1 MSNVLLTVIG
11 CSGSVPGP
19 ESPASS
25 YLLSADG
32 FHLVLDLGSGAF
44 GALQQ
49 HIPADRIGAIGL
61 SHLHPDHCMDLCGL
75 YVATKYSPGAPFPKI
90 PVYGPAGTA
99 VRMAQAYDLPVDPG
113 MTEQLTFNDWQPV
126 QQIGP
131 FTVRTTPVVHPVPAY
146 AIRVEHDGRSIV
158 YSGDTGPTQALVE
171 LARGADVLL
180 CEAAL
185 LDDDPSNPPELHLT
199 GSEAGEH
206 AQRAGVGRLI
216 VTHVPPWFDRIGQ
229 ARAAA
234 KTYSGEILT
243 AVQGAVYEV

>member
-1 MSNVLLTVIG
+1 MQLTVIG

-19 ESPASS
+19 DSPASS

-32 FHLVLDLGSGAF
+32 FNLVLDLGLGAF
-44 GALQQ
+44 GALQR
-49 HIPADRIGAIGL
+49 HIPVSGIGAIGL

-75 YVATKYSPGAPFPKI
+75 YVATKYSPAAPLPKI

-99 VRMAQAYDLPVDPG
+99 ARMAQAYDLPEDPG
-113 MTEQLTFNDWQPV
+113 MTEQLAFTTWSPV
-126 QQIGP
+126 QEVGP
-131 FTVRTTPVVHPVPAY
+131 FVVRTAAVIHPVPAY
-146 AIRVEHDGRSIV
+146 AIRVEHEGRSLV
-158 YSGDTGPTQALVE
+158 YSGDTGPAAALVE

-185 LDDDPSNPPELHLT
+185 RDEDPANPPELHLT
-199 GSEAGEH
+199 ASEAGEH

-216 VTHVPPWFDRIGQ
+216 VTHVPPWFDRRAQ

-234 KTYSGEILT
+234 KTFAGEILT
-243 AVQGAVYEV
+243 AAPDAVYDI